1 MTAQLRFRA
10 AVPADGTLFV
20 PGYGHPCR
28 SGAKLAVLCRS
39 SARPD
44 DLEVRCL
51 MSDVT
56 LPLMKR
62 EQRYFQHLA

>member
-1 MTAQLRFRA
+1 MPRSL
-10 AVPADGTLFV
+10 ADGALSV

-28 SGAKLAVLCRS
+28 SRARLTVLCRF

-51 MSDVT
+51 MFDVT